1 MSAWPIHTKHHSLN
15 SLGMNAATPPDDP
28 NLLRSSL
35 LGRLVLH
42 YQKLQLGLESTT
54 LSWLYTPHSSSPCN
68 ISGYRV
74 NIYTQE
80 EISVADTQ
88 RNLMPTA
95 TNFVTTEQN
104 ITVASHSLA
113 DYFRVSAVHSSSSI
127 CADAAFFNNFTGKF
141 HTLFT
146 TVC

>member
-1 MSAWPIHTKHHSLN
+1 MHECVAYTYKTSFT

-88 RNLMPTA
+88 RNLMPA
-95 TNFVTTEQN
+95 TDFETPEQN

-113 DYFRVSAVHSSSSI
+113 DYFRVSAVHSSSST
-127 CADAAFFNNFTGKF
+127 CTHAAFFNNFTGKF